1 MHIAYSVGNS
11 KETKEVYL
19 DKTRLTN
26 NTVIDSKPLFAGD
39 KLYWYADGGII
50 EYSLTDQTS
59 KDILENREQITN
71 DRFIILSD
79 NNDNRTIHFEQCI
92 DGFLG
97 VVSDA
102 GEMQYIINKYDVH

>member
-1 MHIAYSVGNS
+1 MI
-11 KETKEVYL
+11 KQDL
-19 DKTRLTN
+19 PI